1 MKTLFEFIKKHYGLY
16 LAGILAM
23 LAGVVLDM
31 FNPKQVQRI
40 IDDVI
45 IGGKTGLFAGILLV
59 FAGITAGRAVFGYLK
74 EYMFDMASSS
84 IIAKFRIRLF
94 DHIQRQS
101 FSFFDKINT
110 GELMSRMKEDTE
122 NVMNVICYGIMLLI
136 EQALYFVIAAVILFT
151 IDWKL
156 ASVSLAMMPVI
167 AFIAFRLEKRIG
179 KTFEK
184 ISDQR
189 AVLNTTAQEN
199 LAGVRLVKAF
209 GREKH
214 EIEKFLRQNEEI
226 SRLNIEQSYIWA
238 KFQPLMDYLTNA
250 VSVLIISVGGFL
262 VIGGEMSVGTLVSFN
277 LYAFMLIWPMRMIG
291 WLVNMMA
298 QCLAS
303 LKKIDKIFAEQPEI
317 ENPPDAFSPANIEG
331 HIEFRNVSLSLDGTE
346 ILRDITFE
354 ARTGSTIAIM
364 GGTGSGKSS
373 LVHLIGRYYD
383 RTSGSILIDGH
394 DVREYDLQALRRG
407 ISVVMQDVFLF
418 SDTIKENI
426 IFGCDNS
433 ALQEEQ
439 EGQDERM
446 TLASKDAHIHDFIAR
461 TSDGYETVIGE
472 RGIGLS
478 GGQKQR
484 ISIARAMVR
493 DCGILILDDS
503 TSALDIETEHQIQE
517 SIDKKRGMTKL
528 IIAHRVS
535 AVKNADEI
543 LFLEDGRITERGTHK
558 ELLDLRGRYYET
570 YKIQFQGLFADTY
583 QGENQCL

>member
-1 MKTLFEFIKKHYGLY
+1 MKTLLEFLKKHYALY
-16 LAGILAM
+16 LAGTLAM
-23 LAGVVLDM
+23 LAGVILDM
-31 FNPKQVQRI
+31 FNPMLVQRI

-45 IGGKTGLFAGILLV
+45 VGGNTGLFTGIVLAL
-59 FAGITAGRAVFGYLK
+59 AGITAGRAVSGYFK

-122 NVMNVICYGIMLLI
+122 NVMNVICFGIMLLT
-136 EQALYFVIAAVILFT
+136 EQVLYFIIASVILFS
-151 IDWKL
+151 ISWKL
-156 ASVSLAMMPVI
+156 AAVSLVMMPVI
-167 AFIAFRLEKRIG
+167 AFIALKLEKRIG
-179 KTFEK
+179 KAFEK

-214 EIEKFLRQNEEI
+214 EIGKFLRQNEEI
-226 SRLNIEQSYIWA
+226 SRLNIEQSHIWA
-238 KFQPLMDYLTNA
+238 KFQPLMDYFTNA
-250 VSVLIISVGGFL
+250 VSILVISVGGFL

-277 LYAFMLIWPMRMIG
+277 LYAFMLVWPMRVIG

-298 QCLAS
+298 QCVAS
-303 LKKIDKIFAEQPEI
+303 LKKIDKIFAEEPDI
-317 ENPPDAFSPANIEG
+317 KNPPDALYPDNIDG
-331 HIEFRNVSLSLDGTE
+331 HIEFRDVTLTLDGND
-346 ILRDITFE
+346 ILRNISFE
-354 ARTGSTIAIM
+354 VKPGSTVAIM

-383 RTSGSILIDGH
+383 STSGSILVDGH

-418 SDTIKENI
+418 SDTIRENI
-426 IFGCDNS
+426 IFGR
-433 ALQEEQ
+433 
-439 EGQDERM
+439 DEDSGYDEKM
-446 TLASKDAHIHDFIAR
+446 ILASRDAHIHDFITGTR
-461 TSDGYETVIGE
+461 DGYETVIGE

-484 ISIARAMVR
+484 ISIARAMAR
-493 DCGILILDDS
+493 ECGILILDDS
-503 TSALDIETEHQIQE
+503 TSALDVETEQQIQE
-517 SIDKKRGMTKL
+517 SISRKHGMTKI

-535 AVKNADEI
+535 AAKNADEI
-543 LFLEDGRITERGTHK
+543 LFLDDGRIAERGTHK
-558 ELLDLRGRYYET
+558 ELLDMRGRYYET
-570 YKIQFQGLFADTY
+570 YMIQFNGLFADTY
-583 QGENQCL
+583 QGENLCR